1 MASVNTET
9 PLEGEEQGRV
19 QFSVYSRFKPLQ
31 KRIITAIAAFCGFLA
46 QMSTTSVLAAVPEIV
61 ATYRTTATVISVS
74 NAVYLAF
81 MGLSAFIW
89 GPWAD
94 IFGRRSAYLYSLT
107 LFLAFTIGTALA
119 PRLDLFFLFRALTAF
134 QSTSFLILG
143 SSCISDIYHPTER
156 ATSLGWFLSGTTI
169 GPAFGPLLGGIV
181 VTFTSWRVIFWIQAG
196 FAGVALLFVFFC
208 MPETL
213 HKSRESELAGLGM
226 LRKCRKLWQWGNPS
240 RVLMIYGNK
249 NLLLICVASSSLV
262 WNMYSLLT
270 PIRYVLNPRFH
281 LTTPLQ
287 SGLLYIA
294 PGIGY
299 VVGSQIGGRWA
310 DYTVASWIRKRG
322 IRLPEDRL
330 RSSLIFLGLMLP
342 ASMVLYGWTLDKRF
356 GGIPLPIICMFSQG
370 VAQLAAFP
378 SLNAYILDVMQHQNG
393 EASAGHYLMRYMV
406 AGLSTAV
413 CLPLIEA
420 IGVGWVS
427 TMSAAIQ
434 FMCAGLVYL
443 TIRLGKSWRKT
454 HQVAIPL

>member
-9 PLEGEEQGRV
+9 PPEGEGQSRI
-19 QFSVYSRFKPLQ
+19 QLSVYSRFNPFQ
-31 KRIITAIAAFCGFLA
+31 KHIITAIAAFCGFLV

-94 IFGRRSAYLYSLT
+94 IFGRRSLKAYLYSLT

-119 PRLDLFFLFRALTAF
+119 PRLELFFLFRALTAF
-134 QSTSFLILG
+134 QGTSFLILG
-143 SSCISDIYHPTER
+143 SSCISDIYHPVGGTCPFVKSLEVLLNITQTER

-181 VTFTSWRVIFWIQAG
+181 VTFTSWRVIFWTQAG
-196 FAGVALLFVFFC
+196 FAGVALISVYFC
-208 MPETL
+208 MPETI
-213 HKSRESELAGLGM
+213 HKSRESELAGLG
-226 LRKCRKLWQWGNPS
+226 LLKKLHKLWQWGNPS
-240 RVLMIYGNK
+240 RVMMIYGNK

-310 DYTVASWIRKRG
+310 DIPWPRG
-322 IRLPEDRL
+322 SGNADRL

-342 ASMVLYGWTLDKRF
+342 TSMVMYGWTLDK
-356 GGIPLPIICMFSQG
+356 
-370 VAQLAAFP
+370 
-378 SLNAYILDVMQHQNG
+378 
-393 EASAGHYLMRYMV
+393 
-406 AGLSTAV
+406 
-413 CLPLIEA
+413 
-420 IGVGWVS
+420 
-427 TMSAAIQ
+427 
-434 FMCAGLVYL
+434 
-443 TIRLGKSWRKT
+443 
-454 HQVAIPL
+454 

>member
-1 MASVNTET
+1 MSTVTAERM
-9 PLEGEEQGRV
+9 LEVEGQGRV
-19 QFSVYSRFKPLQ
+19 QLSVYSRFKPLQ

-46 QMSTTSVLAAVPEIV
+46 QVSTTSVLAAVPEIV
-61 ATYRTTATVISVS
+61 ATYHTTATAISIS

-94 IFGRRSAYLYSLT
+94 IYGRRSAYLHSLA
-107 LFLAFTIGTALA
+107 LFLAFTIGTALS
-119 PRLDLFFLFRALTAF
+119 PQLELFFVFRAFTAF
-134 QSTSFLILG
+134 QGTSFLILG

-181 VTFTSWRVIFWIQAG
+181 VTFTSWRVIFWIQASL
-196 FAGVALLFVFFC
+196 AGVALIFVFFC
-208 MPETL
+208 LPETL
-213 HKSRESELAGLGM
+213 HKTRESELAGLGVVE
-226 LRKCRKLWQWGNPS
+226 KCSKLWKWGNPS
-240 RVLMIYGNK
+240 RILKLYGNK
-249 NLLLICVASSSLV
+249 NFFLVCLASSSLV

-294 PGIGY
+294 PGVGY

-330 RSSLIFLGLMLP
+330 RSSLVFLGLMLP
-342 ASMVLYGWTLDKRF
+342 TSMVLYGWTLDKRF
-356 GGIPLPIICMFSQG
+356 GGIPLPIICMFLQG

-393 EASAGHYLMRYMV
+393 EASGKLRI
-406 AGLSTAV
+406 LSPIGTFANRV
-413 CLPLIEA
+413 CN
-420 IGVGWVS
+420 S
-427 TMSAAIQ
+427 
-434 FMCAGLVYL
+434 
-443 TIRLGKSWRKT
+443 
-454 HQVAIPL
+454 

>member
-1 MASVNTET
+1 MASINPEA
-9 PLEGEEQGRV
+9 PLEGQGRV
-19 QFSVYSRFKPLQ
+19 QVSVYSRFRPLQ
-31 KRIITAIAAFCGFLA
+31 KRTITAIAAFCGFLA
-46 QMSTTSVLAAVPEIV
+46 QISTTSVLAAVPEIV
-61 ATYRTTATVISVS
+61 ATYNTTANVISIS

-81 MGLSAFIW
+81 MGLSSFIW

-107 LFLAFTIGTALA
+107 LFLVFTIGTALA
-119 PRLDLFFLFRALTAF
+119 PQLELFFLFRAFTAF
-134 QSTSFLILG
+134 QGTSFLILG

-181 VTFTSWRVIFWIQAG
+181 VTFTSWRVIFWIQASL
-196 FAGVALLFVFFC
+196 AATALVLVFFC
-208 MPETL
+208 LPETL
-213 HKSRESELAGLGM
+213 HQSRESELAGLGPVQ
-226 LRKCRKLWQWGNPS
+226 KCIKLWQWGNPI
-240 RVLMIYGNK
+240 RVVKIYGNR
-249 NLLLICVASSSLV
+249 NMLLICLASSSLV

-294 PGIGY
+294 PGLGY
-299 VVGSQIGGRWA
+299 VVGCQIGGRWA
-310 DYTVASWIRKRG
+310 DYTVSSWIRKRG

-330 RSSLIFLGLMLP
+330 RSSLVFLGLMLP
-342 ASMVLYGWTLDKRF
+342 GSMVLYGWTLDKRF
-356 GGIPLPIICMFSQG
+356 GGIPLPIICMFLQG
-370 VAQLAAFP
+370 IAQLAAFP

-393 EASAGHYLMRYMV
+393 EASASHYLMRYMF
-406 AGLSTAV
+406 AGLATAL

-427 TMSAAIQ
+427 TMSAGIQ
-434 FMCAGLVYL
+434 FICAGLVYL
-443 TIRLGKSWRKT
+443 TVRLGEGWRQT
-454 HQVAIPL
+454 HQLPVPL